1 MFKIENLR
9 TKFKLYE
16 NLGTKYDFFFRI
28 FLM

>member
-9 TKFKLYE
+9 TKFKSYE
-16 NLGTKYDFFFRI
+16 NLETKYDFFFLI